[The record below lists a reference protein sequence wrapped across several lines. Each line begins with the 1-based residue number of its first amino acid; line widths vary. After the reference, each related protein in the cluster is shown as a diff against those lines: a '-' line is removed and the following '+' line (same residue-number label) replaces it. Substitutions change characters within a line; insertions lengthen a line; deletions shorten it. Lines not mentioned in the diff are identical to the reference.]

1 MFEVLF
7 FVGFVSVLLFTG
19 VSFAGVI
26 LALSMG
32 LTLLLIAGM
41 FLLLLKLLPWILLAL
56 LLVWLAR
63 RYGPVQFRNRE
74 AAERY
79 LRRWKNRR

>member
-41 FLLLLKLLPWILLAL
+41 FLLLLKLLLGFCSRCCWYGWRDVMDLCSFAI
-56 LLVWLAR
+56 AR
-63 RYGPVQFRNRE
+63 QQ
-74 AAERY
+74 
-79 LRRWKNRR
+79 KDI